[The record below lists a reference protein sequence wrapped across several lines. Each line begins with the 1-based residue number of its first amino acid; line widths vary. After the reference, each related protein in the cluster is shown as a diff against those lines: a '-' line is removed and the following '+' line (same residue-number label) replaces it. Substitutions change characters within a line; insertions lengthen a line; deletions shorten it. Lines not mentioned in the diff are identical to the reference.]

1 MALPLGA
8 PQRAL
13 PALSGVDPELV
24 RLFDAYADA
33 FGRGD
38 AKAVAALWAFPA
50 FFAARGR
57 SAALDE
63 ASFRANAEALIAF
76 YSKVGVRHFEKR
88 VIGAEMLF
96 EGLRLVR
103 TADRATGSGGRALAA
118 WEHLYLVSRTAAGL
132 RVAAA
137 FPDAELDAWDANG
150 TPLGSW

>member
-13 PALSGVDPELV
+13 PALSGVNPELD

-38 AKAVAALWAFPA
+38 AEAVAALWAFPA

-63 ASFRANAEALIAF
+63 AAFRANAEALIAF
-76 YSKVGVRHFEKR
+76 YATAGVRRFEKR
-88 VIGAEMLF
+88 VIGAETLF

-103 TADRATGSGGRALAA
+103 TADRATGADGRVIAA

-137 FPDAELDAWDANG
+137 FPDGELDAWDANG